1 MIPIHLSTKIQ
12 GFQILFFLLPH
23 PSQYQSK
30 TNPKQKRK
38 KKNRRNRLQRTK
50 VSENIKL
57 HKKPTANDICAP
69 NIINN
74 ATDERF
80 ELRFT
85 KRENG
90 DH

>member
-23 PSQYQSK
+23 PS
-30 TNPKQKRK
+30 
-38 KKNRRNRLQRTK
+38 KNRRNPLQRTK

>member
-1 MIPIHLSTKIQ
+1 MNPMHLSTKIQ
-12 GFQILFFLLPH
+12 GFQTLFFFFYPT
-23 PSQYQSK
+23 PPN
-30 TNPKQKRK
+30 TNPKPIQNQ
-38 KKNRRNRLQRTK
+38 KNRRNPLQRTK

>member
-1 MIPIHLSTKIQ
+1 MQNDSHTLVNKNSRLSDIVFSSTPPLPIPIQ
-12 GFQILFFLLPH
+12 NQ
-23 PSQYQSK
+23 
-30 TNPKQKRK
+30 K
-38 KKNRRNRLQRTK
+38 KKKENRRNPLQRTK

>member
-1 MIPIHLSTKIQ
+1 MNPMHLSTKIQ
-12 GFQILFFLLPH
+12 GFQILFFFLP
-23 PSQYQSK
+23 PLPIPIPIQS
-30 TNPKQKRK
+30 K
-38 KKNRRNRLQRTK
+38 KKNRRNPQQRTN

-57 HKKPTANDICAP
+57 HKKPTTNDICAP
-69 NIINN
+69 NKINN